1 MDRKPSNGDA
11 SALKR
16 HGAGRKTSGWLI
28 PWLVLVV
35 SFVASVWVWQK
46 VTAHDSERD
55 RIQFNSSVL
64 EFMHRIAAVSNGHD
78 ALLRSCAALF
88 EASSE
93 VTSQEWD
100 SFVASLQVKRFYPG
114 VYAIGFARFTDN
126 DSLFQ
131 KGTDTVI
138 LASSSLQIKPDG
150 KRESYL
156 PVIMVSPQGSQI
168 DRVIG
173 FDLLSD
179 PVRRQAVEEAVKT
192 GNSAISGRINL
203 IESASAGEAKTG
215 FLRVFPVVRKMQS
228 DGQASETRHLWG
240 MVISPVYLVEYVR
253 SVLGSYRDEIGVQLY
268 DNSSES
274 AEALVCDST
283 GLGIG
288 SCRRS
293 RFVATST
300 VDICGRFLHARFFS
314 LPAYEDSMQRFD
326 SAFVLISSF
335 ILSI

>member
-16 HGAGRKTSGWLI
+16 HGAGRKPRVAYS
-28 PWLVLVV
+28 WLVLVV

-179 PVRRQAVEEAVKT
+179 PVRRQAVEAVK
-192 GNSAISGRINL
+192 
-203 IESASAGEAKTG
+203 
-215 FLRVFPVVRKMQS
+215 RVIPQFR
-228 DGQASETRHLWG
+228 
-240 MVISPVYLVEYVR
+240 VE
-253 SVLGSYRDEIGVQLY
+253 
-268 DNSSES
+268 
-274 AEALVCDST
+274 
-283 GLGIG
+283 
-288 SCRRS
+288 
-293 RFVATST
+293 
-300 VDICGRFLHARFFS
+300 
-314 LPAYEDSMQRFD
+314 
-326 SAFVLISSF
+326 
-335 ILSI
+335 